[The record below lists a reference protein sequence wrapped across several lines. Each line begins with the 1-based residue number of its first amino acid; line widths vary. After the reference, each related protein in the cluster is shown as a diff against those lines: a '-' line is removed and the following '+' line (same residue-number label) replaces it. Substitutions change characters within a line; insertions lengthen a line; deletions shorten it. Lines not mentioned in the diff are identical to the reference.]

1 MFLPDSAKRVFTMC
15 RHFSSKVPTLFI
27 KCADTLQFLSTN
39 IGRTVLAVRT
49 YSKLHQHLYLSMP
62 TPLRMQRRRYS
73 FCGIHSSA
81 IHEHAVIWRRL
92 HHADHNGTRGLI
104 RHRCSPSCPSNY
116 ASKPRRAHQSPSGTL
131 GIPGRTRNQRACVLA
146 YGGTPTFCSQRVYFS
161 P

>member
-49 YSKLHQHLYLSMP
+49 CSKLHQHLYLSVP
-62 TPLRMQRRRYS
+62 TPLRMQRGRYS
-73 FCGIHSSA
+73 FCGIHSAA
-81 IHEHAVIWRRL
+81 ILEHAVVGRRL
-92 HHADHNGTRGLI
+92 YQADNDDARGFIL
-104 RHRCSPSCPSNY
+104 HRCSPSCPSDY
-116 ASKPRRAHQSPSGTL
+116 ASKPRRAHQSPSGTQ

-146 YGGTPTFCSQRVYFS
+146 YGGTTTFCSHRVYFS